1 MAVTAGGAARYVGA
15 SVHRV
20 EDARVLTGR
29 GRYVDDVVLPGM
41 VHAAFLRSPYA
52 HAAVNGIDVEA
63 ARALPG
69 VIAVYTAADLA
80 AGGVYP
86 MAVPQG
92 PPDYQLPAFTAL
104 ATDRV
109 RMIGDPVA
117 LVVAETRYIA
127 EDALALIEV
136 DYDPLPAVATME
148 QALAEGA
155 PALFEQIGTNL
166 MHHET
171 QEFGDVDAAFA
182 EADRVVRETFTLGRM
197 TNTPMEPR
205 GGVAEYDAG
214 RDELTYH
221 VATQAPQLLR
231 LFVSGHLQHAP
242 TKMRVLGPG
251 DIGGSFGQK
260 VACFREDVA
269 VCFASKA
276 LRRPVKWIEDRV
288 ENLTVG
294 GQAREETIEA
304 AFAVRSDGTI
314 LGIDVA
320 LSMDHGAYPA
330 VPFPAA
336 VFTTLI
342 KVMLP
347 SFLRTR
353 NYRWSS
359 KIVATTKASYI
370 PYRGPWA
377 AETLVRE
384 AMLGKVA
391 RELGLPAEEVY
402 RRNVIG
408 LDEQPTTMASG
419 PTLEGMTA
427 RDTLER
433 ALELVDLDE
442 FRAEQERLRGEG
454 RYIGLGIGMFIEAA
468 PGPADYGEITGLGAP
483 RDPAVARLEP
493 DGKVTVITAQVPHGQ
508 GHETTLAQIAAD
520 ELGVRFE
527 DVRIEHSDTRT
538 VPFTLVG
545 TGGSRSATMG
555 SGAALHASRALKGK
569 ILEIGS
575 GLMEVAPA
583 DLEIVE
589 STVRPKGV
597 PGKGMS
603 LTEIA
608 QVAYFMPP
616 VGMEGGLEASGAFP
630 TPPRGGWV
638 SSTHL
643 CWVEVDV
650 ETGVVT
656 IPRYLVVEDCGT
668 MINPAIVDG
677 QVRGG
682 VAQGIGIAL
691 LEETVY
697 DEEGQLLTTTFMD
710 YVMPTAMEIPHIE
723 IDHLESE
730 PLDEVNYRGVGEG
743 GTIGAPAAVANA
755 IADALA
761 PFGVSV
767 NRLPATPARILE
779 LLDGAAA

>member
-1 MAVTAGGAARYVGA
+1 VSATVGGAARYVGA

-29 GRYVDDVVLPGM
+29 GRYVDDVQLPGT

-52 HAAVNGIDVEA
+52 HATINGIDISA
-63 ARALPG
+63 AKALEG
-69 VIAVYTAADLA
+69 VIAVYTQDDLA

-92 PPDYQLPAFTAL
+92 PPDYQLPAFTVL

-109 RMIGDPVA
+109 RLIGDLVA
-117 LVVAETRYIA
+117 LVVAESRYVA
-127 EDALALIEV
+127 EDALQLIEV
-136 DYDPLPAVATME
+136 DYEPLDAVATKE
-148 QALAEGA
+148 QALADDA
-155 PALFEQIGTNL
+155 PILFDQIGTNL
-166 MHHET
+166 MYHEDIT
-171 QEFGDVDAAFA
+171 VGDVATAFA
-182 EADRVVRETFTLGRM
+182 EADKVVRRTFHSPRM

-205 GGVAEYDAG
+205 GGVCEYDAG

-231 LFVSGHLQHAP
+231 MFVSGHIQHSP
-242 TKMRVLGPG
+242 TRMRVLGPG

-269 VCFASKA
+269 VCWAAKQ
-276 LRRPVKWIEDRV
+276 LKRPVKWIEDRV
-288 ENLTVG
+288 ENLSVG

-304 AFAVRSDGTI
+304 AFAVKADGTI
-314 LGIDVA
+314 TGIDVH
-320 LSMDHGAYPA
+320 LQMDHGAYPA

-336 VFTTLI
+336 VFTTLVR
-342 KVMLP
+342 VMLP
-347 SFLRTR
+347 SYLKTP
-353 NYRWSS
+353 NYRCE
-359 KIVATTKASYI
+359 TTIHLSNKGSYV

-384 AMLGKVA
+384 RMIHEIG
-391 RELGLPAEEVY
+391 RELGIPVAQIY
-402 RRNVIG
+402 RANAIT
-408 LDEQPTTMASG
+408 LDEQPAKMTTG

-427 RDTLER
+427 ANVLER
-433 ALELVDLDE
+433 ALELADVDG
-442 FRAEQERLRGEG
+442 FRAEQARARGEG
-454 RYIGLGIGMFIEAA
+454 RYLGLGFSTFIEAA
-468 PGPADYGEITGLGAP
+468 PGPADYGEVTGLGAP

-508 GHETTLAQIAAD
+508 GHETTLAQVAAD

-538 VPFTLVG
+538 TPFTLVG
-545 TGGSRSATMG
+545 TGGSRAATMG
-555 SGAALHASRALKGK
+555 SGAALTASRALKGK

-575 GLMEVAPA
+575 GLMEVSAD
-583 DLEIVE
+583 DLEIVD

-597 PGKGMS
+597 PDKGMS
-603 LTEIA
+603 LGQIA

-616 VGMEGGLEASGAFP
+616 LGMEGGLEASDAFAQ
-630 TPPRGGWV
+630 PPGGWV
-638 SSTHL
+638 ASTHV

-650 ETGVVT
+650 ETGVVE

-682 VAQGIGIAL
+682 TAQGIGIAL

-697 DEEGQLLTTTFMD
+697 SDEGQLLTSTFMD

-723 IDHLESE
+723 IEHLEFE
-730 PLDEVNYRGVGEG
+730 PLTEVNYRGVGEG

-755 IADALA
+755 VSDALT
-761 PFGVSV
+761 PFGVSAD
-767 NRLPATPARILE
+767 RLPLSPSRVLDLI
-779 LLDGAAA
+779 DGAA

>member
-1 MAVTAGGAARYVGA
+1 MSATVGGAARYVGA

-29 GRYVDDVVLPGM
+29 GRYVDDLHLPGT

-52 HAAVNGIDVEA
+52 HATITGIDTTA
-63 ARALPG
+63 AKALDG
-69 VIAVYTAADLA
+69 VLAVYTHDDLA

-92 PPDYQLPAFTAL
+92 PPDYALPSFTVL
-104 ATDRV
+104 ASDKV
-109 RMIGDPVA
+109 RLIGDPVA
-117 LVVAETRYIA
+117 LVIAESRYVA
-127 EDALALIEV
+127 EDALALIWV
-136 DYDPLPAVATME
+136 DYEPLDAVATKE
-148 QALAEGA
+148 QALADDA
-155 PALFEQIGTNL
+155 PVIWESIGSNV
-166 MHHET
+166 MYREDISV
-171 QEFGDVDAAFA
+171 GDVAAAFA
-182 EADRVVRETFTLGRM
+182 EADKVVRHTFVSPRM

-205 GGVAEYDAG
+205 GGVCEYDAG

-231 LFVSGHLQHAP
+231 MFVSGHIQHSP

-269 VCFASKA
+269 VCWAAKQ
-276 LRRPVKWIEDRV
+276 LKRPVKWIEDRV
-288 ENLTVG
+288 ENLSVG

-304 AFAVRSDGTI
+304 AFACKSDGTI
-314 LGIDVA
+314 TAIDVHVQ
-320 LSMDHGAYPA
+320 LDHGAYPA
-330 VPFPAA
+330 VPFPGA
-336 VFTTLI
+336 VFTTI
-342 KVMLP
+342 IRVMLP
-347 SFLRTR
+347 AYLRTP
-353 NYRWSS
+353 NYRCE
-359 KIVATTKASYI
+359 TTIFASNKGSYV

-384 AMLGKVA
+384 RMIHEIA
-391 RELGLPAEEVY
+391 RELGLEMADVY
-402 RRNVIG
+402 KANAIT
-408 LDEQPTTMASG
+408 LDEQPTKMTTGS
-419 PTLEGMTA
+419 TLEGMTVEKVI
-427 RDTLER
+427 ER
-433 ALELVDLDE
+433 AMEMADVPA
-442 FRAEQERLRGEG
+442 FRAEQAKARSEG
-454 RYIGLGIGMFIEAA
+454 RYLGLGFSTFIEAA
-468 PGPADYGEITGLGAP
+468 PGPADYGEVTGLGAP

-520 ELGVRFE
+520 ELGVKFE
-527 DVRIEHSDTRT
+527 DVRIEHTDTRT
-538 VPFTLVG
+538 APFTLVG
-545 TGGSRSATMG
+545 TGGSRGATMG
-555 SGAALHASRALKGK
+555 SGAALVASRALKGK

-575 GLMEVAPA
+575 GLMEVAPD
-583 DLEIVE
+583 DLEIVD

-603 LTEIA
+603 LGEIA

-616 VGMEGGLEASGAFP
+616 VGMEGGLEALDAFAQ
-630 TPPRGGWV
+630 PRGGWV
-638 SSTHL
+638 ASTHV
-643 CWVEVDV
+643 CWVEVDH

-677 QVRGG
+677 QVTGG
-682 VAQGIGIAL
+682 TAQGIGIAL

-697 DEEGQLLTTTFMD
+697 SDEGQLLTSTFMD

-723 IDHLESE
+723 IEHMEFE

-755 IADALA
+755 VADALA
-761 PFGVSV
+761 PFGAVV
-767 NRLPATPARILE
+767 DRLPLSPSRVLGLI
-779 LLDGAAA
+779 G